1 MNTLC
6 NRSRLCHR
14 HSGGHWSHS
23 GGRLGYRCRN
33 RVVCSILRARLALWG
48 GFGGGRAA
56 TAAGVSSAGASA
68 ALGAGTS
75 ASSFT
80 GSAAGAGSATGSVAG
95 VAGAAVVVAVAGSV
109 VVTEAAAVYD
119 FNQSWT
125 NLWCALN
132 LIVDSKKSLRLEGL
146 H

>member
-1 MNTLC
+1 MAAGSAIAAGTESSAVFFELG
-6 NRSRLCHR
+6 SL
-14 HSGGHWSHS
+14 SGADSVGA
-23 GGRLGYRCRN
+23 G
-33 RVVCSILRARLALWG
+33 
-48 GFGGGRAA
+48 AA